1 MTTPIYDAPVGH
13 SRAAHRVHG
22 WCSHCPGRTAAEEV
36 IAWRSEAADRHAAED
51 WIGDEGGPFD
61 ASTAWRKCPECGVAG
76 ALSVVTVTV
85 QSTSS
90 PKRAGGWAYCLN
102 CEAVPQERGVAH
114 AG

>member
-1 MTTPIYDAPVGH
+1 
-13 SRAAHRVHG
+13 
-22 WCSHCPGRTAAEEV
+22 
-36 IAWRSEAADRHAAED
+36 
-51 WIGDEGGPFD
+51 
-61 ASTAWRKCPECGVAG
+61 PECGVAG